1 MATSSDGW
9 VKVGRCRIS
18 SYCPECNSPHGYQT
32 YTGSRAVPWS
42 TVAVDTSV
50 IPLGSTV
57 KIEGYMDTS
66 NASQLSDTLE
76 GELDDVMELYM
87 DMTDLEYITS
97 AGLRAMLAAYQELDE
112 KDGRMVLQHVNDDIK
127 EVLNLTGF
135 SNFLEVEN

>member
-1 MATSSDGW
+1 MLNIEKTKDGD
-9 VKVGRCRIS
+9 K
-18 SYCPECNSPHGYQT
+18 
-32 YTGSRAVPWS
+32 
-42 TVAVDTSV
+42 
-50 IPLGSTV
+50 LTV

-112 KDGRMVLQHVNDDIK
+112 KDGRMVLQHVNDDIM